1 MSKYEITHSCGC
13 TETVEVFGTNVH
25 GERDRKLAKLSSQPC
40 AACRAKAA
48 NSIEGMAALEGSDKQ
63 VAWAADIRKDMLD
76 MIDREVAKMPAEQ
89 QAQAQEIGGKAK
101 ANLASL
107 ASAKWFIEHR
117 SDSDAKI
124 LYAAINREF

>member
-13 TETVEVFGTNVH
+13 VETVEVYGTNVH
-25 GERDRKLAKLSSQPC
+25 GERDRKLARLASQPC

-48 NSIEGMAALEGSDKQ
+48 RSMEGMAALDGSDKQ
-63 VAWAADIRKDMLD
+63 AAWAADIRKEMLD

-89 QAQAQEIGGKAK
+89 LEQAQENGAKAK

-107 ASAKWFIEHR
+107 ASSKWFIEHR
-117 SDSDAKI
+117 NASDASI
-124 LYAAINREF
+124 LYAAINGKF